1 MIGGVTLH
9 MLPHLS
15 VVLQLDVNRPSV
27 NDNDICAQ
35 ALKNIYW
42 KFQSGRATAMKDRSP
57 MVTFVRTF
65 LKV

>member
-15 VVLQLDVNRPSV
+15 VVLHLDVNRPLV

-35 ALKNIYW
+35 AFKNIYW
-42 KFQSGRATAMKDRSP
+42 KYT
-57 MVTFVRTF
+57 
-65 LKV
+65 

>member
-1 MIGGVTLH
+1 MIGGVTPH

-15 VVLQLDVNRPSV
+15 VVLHLDVNRPLV

-35 ALKNIYW
+35 AFKNIYW
-42 KFQSGRATAMKDRSP
+42 KFQSGRAAAMKDGSP
-57 MVTFVRTF
+57 LVTFVRTF